1 MMVGIFV
8 FVMGVLQ
15 PHYARTYFNVIN
27 GCETKYQRRTCI
39 IPHSKISS

>member
-8 FVMGVLQ
+8 FVMGALQ
-15 PHYARTYFNVIN
+15 PHYASKYFNVVN

-39 IPHSKISS
+39 ILHSKVSA